1 MSVDR
6 NFGRTLS
13 GQTDLSL
20 DNIRLPNNVNTIKID
35 GNSGL
40 PNQVLAKNGTTN
52 RLEWDFVESTTI
64 PDGSIT
70 GNKLA
75 PNININTTGNIT
87 GAIITATDKFVQ
99 SGTNENLFNGQ
110 LRTPAITTLNSGDGV
125 TTLNGGNVELF
136 SDGGTTKKIELDGS
150 TGTIT
155 CEDLNI
161 NNHTGTIEFNEI
173 KTDKLILPITGTAN
187 CEILSSGNIITNG
200 TITGGS
206 ISGTS
211 LTSGGLISGGSITT
225 AGNITATGTSGFVG
239 VGTDADTYKIILDKN
254 GEITCDDLNVNNHT
268 GEITFNDL
276 VCNDLESK
284 TFEILNPDSSGFT
297 FQLTNNTMS
306 FAGAYTINGAS
317 ANATLK
323 SLILSGGNAG
333 GVDTFVVAGSTDTT
347 SDTSGNLGSITA
359 GTGNITATTGNIIA
373 TAGNVIAG
381 GELGITGLST
391 FNGGADFLGNGT
403 INIKNSANELVVRFS
418 PIGKT
423 INLDGEYISIKVG
436 SGTPPTDNTYTDW
449 ALDLNGTGNTG
460 HAHISGNI
468 ICDGIIYGSVE
479 GSITE
484 ELVDCQRLTVRTD
497 PSGSTSGL
505 TQILIKTNNS
515 DIGLDMVNGADI
527 KMNNGNIMDGD
538 TVTASNGVINL
549 SDPIIRLKNGST
561 ERLTLADNFIKL
573 NDSSGNLGI
582 YLDGDNSRIECGTF
596 VDTSVII
603 EKDLGISVG
612 LSNSMKTKLSC
623 AGNLEYLSSDGEI
636 IGFSLG
642 SSSTVLSN
650 TTLATKLRLDNTNFK
665 NALQEISISKP
676 SQRLQRT
683 FTATST
689 DWIDINDA
697 LVCKIIT
704 DDLTA
709 TNFIVTWT
717 YYAVKDDGMRM
728 WAKLF
733 DPDEASPEDAD
744 QPDFLNNTKQVLFD
758 GGADKTGQHTATF
771 TMRNVTA
778 NTNRKISVCIW
789 NIVNSKSFINFY
801 IGPTTFSGDPP
812 TGGSASSYAYGG
824 MTLQQQKLFDG
835 SSSNSSPTGWSAPSA
850 DLLYVRNNPINSPY
864 FYHKTYDPSSTD
876 FDSLSTSYQA
886 LLYANVSGLIV
897 AETESIVV
905 ELITYNYTSSSN
917 KWFYLRLVD
926 TGGSEFSVGINN
938 GGNGTGTRNT
948 TRNVHYADETD
959 KQPVM
964 VTWKLEG
971 LTIGNTYNLAPQVK
985 TSGTFNYAVAGGYYL
1000 PTILRAYKL
1009 ENEEEVGS

>member
-1 MSVDR
+1 MY
-6 NFGRTLS
+6 NPRTLS
-13 GQTDLSL
+13 GVNSDVIEQL
-20 DNIRLPNNVNTIKID
+20 NLPSTIDAILID
-35 GNSGL
+35 GNPGERG
-40 PNQVLAKNGTTN
+40 QVIAKNETTN
-52 RLEWDFVESTTI
+52 KLEWDKVDDISIPINSISGDKLKTDITFTTTGLI
-64 PDGSIT
+64 RANEFFSNAFNYPQNGAIEISINSSGINMT
-70 GNKLA
+70 GA
-75 PNININTTGNIT
+75 GQNIITVGNIT
-87 GAIITATDKFVQ
+87 GAINSATNNFIQ
-99 SGTNENLFNGQ
+99 TGNSENTFNGQ
-110 LRTPAITTLNSGDGV
+110 IRTPAITTLNSGVGL
-125 TTLNGGNVELF
+125 TTLNSGNVELF
-136 SDGGTTKKIELDGS
+136 SDAGTTKKLEMDGS
-150 TGTIT
+150 NGDIT
-155 CEDLNI
+155 
-161 NNHTGTIEFNEI
+161 
-173 KTDKLILPITGTAN
+173 
-187 CEILSSGNIITNG
+187 SSGF
-200 TITGGS
+200 
-206 ISGTS
+206 
-211 LTSGGLISGGSITT
+211 ISGGNITT
-225 AGNITATGTSGFVG
+225 AGSITATGTSGIVG

-254 GEITCDDLNVNNHT
+254 GEITCEDLNVNNHT

-276 VCNDLESK
+276 VCNDLECKS
-284 TFEILNPDSSGFT
+284 FEILTPDSSGFT

-306 FAGAYTINGAS
+306 FSGGYTINGGS

-323 SLILSGGNAG
+323 SLILSGGNV
-333 GVDTFVVAGSTDTT
+333 GVDTFVLAGSTDTT
-347 SDTSGNLGSITA
+347 TDTAGNLGSITMN
-359 GTGNITATTGNIIA
+359 TGDFTAVSGNVVATAGNIIA

-403 INIKNSANELVVRFS
+403 IDIKNSSNEIVVRIS
-418 PIGKT
+418 PIAKS
-423 INLDGEYISIKVG
+423 INLDGQYKSIKVG
-436 SGTPPTDNTYTDW
+436 TGTPPTDNTYTDW
-449 ALDLNGTGNTG
+449 ALDLSGANNTG
-460 HAHISGNI
+460 HAHVSGNI
-468 ICDGIIYGSVE
+468 VCDGVIYGSVE
-479 GSITE
+479 GTITE

-497 PSGSTSGL
+497 PTGNTGGL

-538 TVTASNGVINL
+538 TDTASNGVINL

-573 NDSSGNLGI
+573 NDSSGNIGI

-612 LSNSMKTKLSC
+612 LSNTMKTKLSC

-636 IGFSLG
+636 NGYSLG
-642 SSSTVLSN
+642 SSSSVLVN

-689 DWIDINDA
+689 AWIDINDA

-709 TNFIVTWT
+709 TNFIITWT
-717 YYAVKDDGMRM
+717 YYAIKDDGMRM

-744 QPDFLNNTKQVLFD
+744 QPAFLNNTKQVLFD

-771 TMRNVTA
+771 TMRNVSA

-812 TGGSASSYAYGG
+812 TGGSATSYAYGG

-835 SSSNSSPTGWSAPSA
+835 SSSNASPTGWSAPS
-850 DLLYVRNNPINSPY
+850 
-864 FYHKTYDPSSTD
+864 
-876 FDSLSTSYQA
+876 
-886 LLYANVSGLIV
+886 SG
-897 AETESIVV
+897 
-905 ELITYNYTSSSN
+905 
-917 KWFYLRLVD
+917 F
-926 TGGSEFSVGINN
+926 
-938 GGNGTGTRNT
+938 
-948 TRNVHYADETD
+948 
-959 KQPVM
+959 
-964 VTWKLEG
+964 
-971 LTIGNTYNLAPQVK
+971 
-985 TSGTFNYAVAGGYYL
+985 
-1000 PTILRAYKL
+1000 
-1009 ENEEEVGS
+1009 